1 MIRLEVRRSVWPYA
15 SALALSLLAVLLI
28 GAAASDGGQ
37 AAPVVA
43 SGFADGPLLTD
54 EGLAW
59 DGLAGVEL
67 TRANETTSVLAQTDA
82 PNWDNFVDQ
91 AWFGSRWWAIAGT
104 GSVRGG
110 PIGGP
115 LKPVSALS
123 SCNPGSKAVV
133 LDGISAAAFEIS
145 GEDLVA
151 ALPPSC
157 APRGHRRRWTL
168 VRIDLRTGRLHVIAG
183 LSAKAVSVA
192 VAGRYVAVALRRRVP
207 IGSRPEF
214 REFVRVL
221 NALTGRLM
229 RQIEPPPEFRESGG
243 TIQLDTAG
251 DVLAGCCL
259 RTGRELAWVAGP
271 PRSIEPYWWAPA
283 GAKEGTAIQL
293 GARAVLSDGRI
304 AYLAEEGEAIDIRD
318 MHNGTTLTA
327 VTFAGTAS
335 PGGLAFSGETLAWEQ
350 QSFGTLTP
358 PNACIPTPL
367 TAPQLMSTEL
377 STLSRGPLVV
387 VGPEGPPLEH
397 PCVSPEPGP

>member
-1 MIRLEVRRSVWPYA
+1 MIRLEVRRSSWPSA
-15 SALALSLLAVLLI
+15 CALALSLLAVVLI
-28 GAAASDGGQ
+28 GATASVGVQ

-43 SGFADGPLLTD
+43 SGFADGPLVTD
-54 EGLAW
+54 EGLVW

-67 TRANETTSVLAQTDA
+67 TRANETTSVLTQTDA

-104 GSVRGG
+104 GGVRGG

-115 LKPVSALS
+115 LKSVPSLAR
-123 SCNPGSKAVV
+123 CNPGSKAVI
-133 LDGISAAAFEIS
+133 LDGVSAAAFEIS

-151 ALPPSC
+151 ALPPAC
-157 APRGHRRRWTL
+157 APRGHRGRWTL
-168 VRIDLRTGRLHVIAG
+168 VRIDLRTRRLHVIAG
-183 LSAKAVSVA
+183 LPAKAISLA
-192 VAGRYVAVALRRRVP
+192 VAGRYVAVALRRRLP
-207 IGSRPEF
+207 IRSRPELG
-214 REFVRVL
+214 EFVRVL
-221 NALTGRLM
+221 DARTGGFV
-229 RQIEPPPEFRESGG
+229 RQIAPPPELRESGG

-259 RTGRELAWVAGP
+259 RTGRELARVAGP
-271 PRSIEPYWWAPA
+271 PRFIEPYWWAPA
-283 GAKEGTAIQL
+283 GAKQGTAIQL

-304 AYLAEEGEAIDIRD
+304 AYLSEEGEAIDIRD
-318 MHNGTTLTA
+318 MHNGTTLKA
-327 VTFAGTAS
+327 VAFAGTAS

-367 TAPQLMSTEL
+367 TSPQLMSTEL

-387 VGPEGPPLEH
+387 VGPEGPPLQH
-397 PCVSPEPGP
+397 PCVSPEMGP